1 MDLTCPHCHKY
12 TFKPWQLV
20 TSRMGRR
27 EYPKICPKCGEMY
40 ILDKKQG
47 NIINLISF
55 VAFFGFIAI
64 CMPLMIGHH
73 HDALK
78 IPFAFAGVAV
88 LYAVRI
94 MAIQK
99 YGKLESFK
107 YVTDPEDEYPHI
119 KLDQV
124 AGELEWLKKAKTFV
138 VLFGPDDSGYLS
150 VYYRNEGYVIDLSFA
165 SAKLEKLKHKFTE
178 ALGNVGAKP
187 RPFGGK
193 RLTGIEADLGG
204 DLSEASGKV
213 QKIMRDVFHLAEGD
227 EIGVM
232 RER

>member
-1 MDLTCPHCHKY
+1 MDLTCPNCHKY

-20 TSRMGRR
+20 GSRMGGR
-27 EYPKICPKCGEMY
+27 EYPKTCPKCGEMY

-55 VAFFGFIAI
+55 VAFFGFMAI
-64 CMPLMIGHH
+64 CIPPMISRHL
-73 HDALK
+73 DALK
-78 IPFAFAGVAV
+78 LPFAFVAVAV
-88 LYAVRI
+88 LSGARI
-94 MAIQK
+94 WAIRK

-150 VYYRNEGYVIDLSFA
+150 IYYRNQRYVVELAFA
-165 SAKLEKLKHKFTE
+165 SSKLGKLKQKFTE
-178 ALGNVGAKP
+178 ALGSVGAKP
-187 RPFGGK
+187 RPFGVKG
-193 RLTGIEADLGG
+193 LTGIEADLGG